1 MTTIRRLTA
10 LAVVLASLL
19 AVPATTSFAGASSA
33 TVVAYNNLGLL
44 NPGAIAAYEK
54 YVWVADRGLGGKGAK
69 VVRVTAS
76 SGAHLSVVSPLL
88 DEPVTLT
95 SDGTYVWVVNAA
107 SQGATHGSIARIDIA
122 TNKVS
127 FVAQVSGLSALVSL
141 AVAGPYLWAAGV
153 SNNAVLRIDR
163 TSLAV
168 RTISSTLFYP
178 GEALTADSKY
188 IWVSSDGGGP
198 LDRGSLA
205 RISTATNKVT
215 AVNSPY
221 FNDAVTVTSNG
232 TYVWVPASNHVV
244 VKVDIA
250 TSKAI
255 KISST
260 SFSTSLWIE
269 STPRYAYVLNDF
281 GNPSG
286 PGGTLSQINAL
297 TNSVRVITSKS
308 FLSPMGLAIL
318 GSHVWILNSSLSAA
332 VPATKNLLVRVS
344 P

>member
-1 MTTIRRLTA
+1 L
-10 LAVVLASLL
+10 LASLT
-19 AVPATTSFAGASSA
+19 AVPVTTSFAGASAAS
-33 TVVAYNNLGLL
+33 VVAYNNLGLL
-44 NPGAIAAYEK
+44 NPGAIAAHGK
-54 YVWVADRGLGGKGAK
+54 YVWVADRGVGGKRAE

-76 SGAHLSVVSPLL
+76 SGAHRSYSSPLL
-88 DEPVTLT
+88 NEPVALT

-107 SQGATHGSIARIDIA
+107 SQGATHGSISRIDIA

-127 FVAQVSGLSALVSL
+127 SVTTVSGLSFLVSL

-153 SNNAVLRIDR
+153 SDNGILRIDR
-163 TSLAV
+163 ATLAV

-178 GEALTADSKY
+178 GAVLTADKKY
-188 IWVSSDGGGP
+188 VWVSSDGGGP
-198 LDRGSLA
+198 LGRGSLA
-205 RISTATNKVT
+205 RISVATNKVT
-215 AVNSPY
+215 GVNSPY

-232 TYVWVPASNHVV
+232 TSVWVPASNHVV

-269 STPRYAYVLNDF
+269 STPRYAYVLSDG
-281 GNPSG
+281 GNPAGS
-286 PGGTLSQINAL
+286 GGTLSQINAV
-297 TNSVRVITSKS
+297 TNSVHVITSKS
-308 FLSPMGLAIL
+308 FPAPVGLAVL
-318 GSHVWILNSSLSAA
+318 GSKVWIINSSLP
-332 VPATKNLLVRVS
+332 PAGPTTKNLLVRVS